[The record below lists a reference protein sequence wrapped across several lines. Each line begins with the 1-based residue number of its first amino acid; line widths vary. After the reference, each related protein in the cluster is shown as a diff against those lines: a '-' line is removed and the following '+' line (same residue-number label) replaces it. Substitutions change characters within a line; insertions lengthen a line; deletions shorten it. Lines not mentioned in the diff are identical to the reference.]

1 MGNPMQI
8 EDITRLIK
16 TGVPDSEVEVDGDG
30 THFTAIIV
38 SDEFAGKNMVQQHQV
53 VYKALGDKMGTDIHA
68 LSIQTYTPEQW
79 TKKSSLRVI
88 STG

>member
-1 MGNPMQI
+1 MQTEEI
-8 EDITRLIK
+8 VGLIK
-16 TGVPDSEVEVDGDG
+16 TGIPDCEVEVDGDG

-38 SDEFAGKNMVQQHQV
+38 SDVFAGKNMVQQHQV

-79 TKKSSLRVI
+79 KKKSPLRVI
-88 STG
+88 SAT

>member
-1 MGNPMQI
+1 MQV

-16 TGVPDSEVEVDGDG
+16 DGVPHSEVEVEGDG
-30 THFTAIIV
+30 THFTAVIV
-38 SDEFAGKNMVQQHQV
+38 SDIFAGKNMVQQHQL
-53 VYKALGDKMGTDIHA
+53 VYKALGDKVGTDIHA

>member
-1 MGNPMQI
+1 MQV

-16 TGVPDSEVEVDGDG
+16 DGVPDSEVEVEGDG
-30 THFTAIIV
+30 THFTAVIV
-38 SDEFAGKNMVQQHQV
+38 SDIFAGKNMVQQHQL
-53 VYKALGDKMGTDIHA
+53 VYKALGDKVGTDIHA

>member
-1 MGNPMQI
+1 MQVD
-8 EDITRLIK
+8 DIASLIK
-16 TGVPDSEVEVDGDG
+16 TGIPDCEVEVDGDG

-53 VYKALGDKMGTDIHA
+53 VYRALGDKMGTDIHA

-79 TKKSSLRVI
+79 KKKSPLRVI
-88 STG
+88 QAP

>member
-1 MGNPMQI
+1 MQI

-79 TKKSSLRVI
+79 KKKSSLRVI
-88 STG
+88 STT

>member
-1 MGNPMQI
+1 MQV

-16 TGVPDSEVEVDGDG
+16 AGVPDSEVEVEGDG
-30 THFTAIIV
+30 THFTAVIV
-38 SDEFAGKNMVQQHQV
+38 SDVFAGKNMVQQHQL
-53 VYKALGDKMGTDIHA
+53 VYKALGGKMGTDIHA

-88 STG
+88 PTG